1 MTFIPRSIAIFLCL
15 IQMPGG
21 LSAQTSF
28 DAAENRSF
36 ASENAILDTSIPFA
50 IGAREAQQAL
60 RGSFGWP
67 NFQEGLVEGVYFR
80 FDPDGYARFAPTPRL
95 DVDVF
100 EVICRPRTYSCAA
113 RKEGFEMFL
122 TDRGQIQ
129 LKLEN
134 VASGDTFHV
143 VEGVSEIQVPVRILQ
158 PLDFQLEMLLA
169 SGGDFS
175 ARRGGTEVLQV
186 SLKGF
191 AAVSA
196 YLRWISARQN
206 YAVLPRGWPVPN
218 GATTDA
224 GSTVTQSSTW
234 ASPMPQPQALA
245 PAGSQQQLPQITSPS
260 GVPTQTE
267 AGALRAELEELK
279 RLMMQGNLPASA
291 PQALPPVVVH
301 TTTPAV
307 PQERDLGGQELLA
320 TISALQSDLD
330 ALKTRS
336 QHVPLAA
343 ETAIE
348 SVGHSADIAPSL
360 PMNDTAQKMQF
371 LMDSLGLDMQ
381 TAVAVIQ
388 MSPQAGA
395 ASNSLNA
402 AASGSMLEV
411 QKTPGA
417 VLESAQN
424 MAVLH
429 ASNPP
434 AQVLYQTD
442 VVDQILAEIEE
453 EIVRPRQ
460 AAKGSDLATGR
471 PTIEDYQLLSRYFVS
486 VALPA
491 LSAMA
496 QKP

>member
-1 MTFIPRSIAIFLCL
+1 MTFISRPVAIFLCL
-15 IQMPGG
+15 LLPGALG
-21 LSAQTSF
+21 AQTSF
-28 DAAENRSF
+28 DATENRSF
-36 ASENAILDTSIPFA
+36 ASENAILDTAIPFA

-169 SGGDFS
+169 SGGDLS
-175 ARRGGTEVLQV
+175 ARRGGNEVLQV

-191 AAVSA
+191 AAVTA
-196 YLRWISARQN
+196 YLRWISARQD

-218 GATTDA
+218 GATPDM

-245 PAGSQQQLPQITSPS
+245 PAGSLQHFPQFTPS
-260 GVPTQTE
+260 SDEATQSET
-267 AGALRAELEELK
+267 GALRAELEELK
-279 RLMMQGNLPASA
+279 RLMIQGNHPTSA
-291 PQALPPVVVH
+291 RQTPSPVVVH
-301 TTTPAV
+301 TTTPAA
-307 PQERDLGGQELLA
+307 PPARDLAVQELLA

-330 ALKTRS
+330 ALKAQS
-336 QHVPLAA
+336 QPVPMAD
-343 ETAIE
+343 EVAIE
-348 SVGHSADIAPSL
+348 PVGQSTEAAAPL
-360 PMNDTAQKMQF
+360 PLNDTATNLQF

-388 MSPQAGA
+388 MAPQIATSPPTPESPAAG
-395 ASNSLNA
+395 NSIGVLKSSDVGFGTPQNV
-402 AASGSMLEV
+402 GS
-411 QKTPGA
+411 
-417 VLESAQN
+417 
-424 MAVLH
+424 LH
-429 ASNPP
+429 GSKPP
-434 AQVLYQTD
+434 TQVLYQTD

-453 EIVRPRQ
+453 EIVRPRHD
-460 AAKGSDLATGR
+460 ANDPNGAVDR
-471 PTIEDYQLLSRYFVS
+471 PSIEDYQLLSRYFVS

-491 LSAMA
+491 LTAMA
-496 QKP
+496 QNP